1 MNVLLLDGLCHM
13 EIISLTVCRVGQMRG
28 DCGKKTK

>member
-13 EIISLTVCRVGQMRG
+13 EIILLTVCRVGQMRG